1 MSIMVTWIGYLEQ
14 VFISPNEQ
22 NFVELTNSRKDVKV
36 WRICITKEGKSS
48 NVIDLYMYKDT
59 VIIQTQCQFKKLL

>member
-1 MSIMVTWIGYLEQ
+1 MVTWIGYLEQ

-36 WRICITKEGKSS
+36 WRICITKEGK
-48 NVIDLYMYKDT
+48 
-59 VIIQTQCQFKKLL
+59 II